1 MSQSPVT
8 ALVPVRRT
16 EKIVRTVPGEVVP
29 YVKPKK
35 STPKYKNYQWRNG
48 VWYLRIWIDGYLLY
62 KSTDY
67 ADITNAK
74 KKGEQLIKEYKEARD
89 KLGVFGKCPKLR
101 DWWKTYEKSHTA
113 AKACADHDIRAL
125 TAFVEAPY
133 DGGTTYGDLRLNQ
146 FTKEICQQYIN
157 ERQRMLS
164 AIGTPYADNTIRL
177 EVSKIKAVF
186 NAAMPTYLVWSPM
199 NKIVQPKETLRLRV
213 LEGEEQTRFLRVL
226 TSDEMR
232 RLVKTLI
239 GCGLRRKE
247 VLGHVR
253 TGLAGLRPCDVT
265 EGTVFVRADVA
276 KRKKARTVDIQRWV
290 YDLLDQQRQ
299 ARGLPWNSEASLWL
313 LNPNTAA
320 VRMAQ
325 TSDRLGL
332 TDPVT
337 LHDLRRTFITC
348 CLRAGMNT
356 KLVADLVGHSNT
368 KIIDQYYN
376 ALNRHDTRAALAK
389 VRFGCETEGESG
401 VSGIGQDPAPS
412 PTGR

>member
-16 EKIVRTVPGEVVP
+16 EKMVRTVPGEVVP
-29 YVKPKK
+29 YVKPK
-35 STPKYKNYQWRNG
+35 TPPKKQPNYQWRNG
-48 VWYLRIWIDGYLLY
+48 QWYLRKWIDGTLLY
-62 KSTDY
+62 RATGY
-67 ADITNAK
+67 ADITNARR
-74 KKGEQLIKEYKEARD
+74 KGEQIVKEYKEARD
-89 KLGVFGKCPKLR
+89 KLGVFGKPLTLKA
-101 DWWKTYEKSHTA
+101 WWATYAKSHTA
-113 AKACADHDIRAL
+113 AKACADHDVRAL

-133 DGGTTYGDLRLNQ
+133 EGKTYGDLRLNQ

-177 EVSKIKAVF
+177 EIAKIKAVF
-186 NAAMPTYLVWSPM
+186 NAAMPKYLVWNPM
-199 NKIVQPKETLRLRV
+199 KGTKQPKETLRLRV
-213 LEGEEQTRFLRVL
+213 LEGEEQTRFLRAL
-226 TSDEMR
+226 KDDEMR

-253 TGLAGLRPCDVT
+253 SGLAGLRPCDVT

-299 ARGLPWNSEASLWL
+299 ARGLPWNSPESLWR
-313 LNPNTAA
+313 LNQNTAA

-325 TSDRLGL
+325 TSAQLGL
-332 TDPVT
+332 TDSVT

-356 KLVADLVGHSNT
+356 KLVTDLVGHSNT

-401 VSGIGQDPAPS
+401 VSGISQDPAPS